1 MLPEERLAE
10 AKKQIAI
17 ASESDTLTQKEQQWL
32 ADAVRSVEAVEAVLE
47 RTREQSED
55 AQVIDS

>member
-17 ASESDTLTQKEQQWL
+17 ASESDTLTQKERQWL
-32 ADAVRSVEAVEAVLE
+32 ADAVRSVEATQAVLK